1 MNELKFE
8 IKKNVSVLSEST
20 KGWKREVNIISWN
33 ERKPKLDIRD
43 WDEEHKMMGKGITL
57 SREEVSELKKILLES
72 DIEKLLV

>member
-8 IKKNVSVLSEST
+8 IKKNISVLSEST
-20 KGWKREVNIISWN
+20 KGWKREVNVISWN